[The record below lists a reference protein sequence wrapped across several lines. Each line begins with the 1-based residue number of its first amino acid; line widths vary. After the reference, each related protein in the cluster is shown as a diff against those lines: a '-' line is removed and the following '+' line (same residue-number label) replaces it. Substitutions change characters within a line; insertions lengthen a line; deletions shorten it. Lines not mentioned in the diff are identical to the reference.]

1 MPVLTCPNN
10 CAAALPVVK
19 FDACNPVILL
29 SEIQT
34 IFIAKNT
41 AAAFAD
47 VEDPVEW
54 AERLSMTAVD
64 EDAIR
69 PLTVIADKAAGAPVI
84 KELSNG
90 RKKIIRQDQ
99 TVNITIDDV
108 SDENYD
114 FMRVTQCGGEYKAW
128 FKTAAGKIY
137 GGNEGIENAFL
148 QLDNVLGRG
157 KDEIEQITGTMTWSA
172 QFSPERGTSP
182 V

>member
-1 MPVLTCPNN
+1 MPVLTCPNG
-10 CAAALPVVK
+10 CETALPIVK
-19 FDACNPVILL
+19 FDDCNPVVLL

-34 IFIAKNT
+34 IYLARNT

-47 VEDPVEW
+47 VSSPTEW
-54 AERLSMTAVD
+54 ASRLSMTATD

-69 PLTVIADKAAGAPVI
+69 PITVIADKPAAAPVI

-90 RKKIIRQDQ
+90 RKKIVRQDQ

-114 FMRVTQCGGEYKAW
+114 FMRVTQCGGEYKMW
-128 FKTAAGKIY
+128 FKTAAGKLY
-137 GGNEGIENAFL
+137 GGNEGISEVFL
-148 QLDNVLGRG
+148 QLDDVLGRG
-157 KDEIEQITGTMTWSA
+157 KDEIEQITGTATWSA
-172 QFSPERGTSP
+172 QFSPERTVSP